1 MAVAAS
7 YTLAASFAW
16 ALVGLYVHGEG
27 HVPWQFS
34 AGVTAVVVTCIVSAS
49 LHSLWQL
56 REPGPAIAELLGAR
70 EVEPG
75 RCTPLERRLANVVE
89 EMAIAS
95 GVRVPALYIMDGER
109 GVNALVA
116 GYDPHEAV
124 IVATEGLVR
133 ELSREEL
140 QGVMGHEFSHIL
152 NGDMALNVR
161 LAGVLAGLSWLGDRG
176 EALVLEVAEQRVP
189 SAERGLSA
197 ITAVFGTALALIGF
211 PGRLAAEAIKAAISR
226 ERELLADAASVQ
238 FTRDAD
244 AIAGALDTLLAR
256 HMPTSILAASA
267 GFLSHMF
274 FAEAVS
280 RWWSFP
286 AHPPLEERIRRVNP
300 RFQRADY
307 RARRNGEQPHE
318 YAVFDDVGNIV
329 KIAR

>member
-1 MAVAAS
+1 MVA
-7 YTLAASFAW
+7 
-16 ALVGLYVHGEG
+16 
-27 HVPWQFS
+27 
-34 AGVTAVVVTCIVSAS
+34 CIVVAS
-49 LHSLWQL
+49 LHRLWQL

-70 EVEPG
+70 ALESG
-75 RCTPLERRLANVVE
+75 RCTPPERRLLNVVE

-116 GYDPHEAV
+116 GYEPDEAV
-124 IVATEGLVR
+124 IVATEALVH

-176 EALVLEVAEQRVP
+176 EALVLDVAERMRLVP
-189 SAERGLSA
+189 PEERGLSA
-197 ITAVFGTALALIGF
+197 VSAVFGAVLVVIGF

-226 ERELLADAASVQ
+226 QRELLADAASVQ

-256 HMPTSILAASA
+256 HLPTSVGAAGA
-267 GFLSHMF
+267 AFLSHMF
-274 FAEAVS
+274 FADVVS
-280 RWWSFP
+280 RWWNF
-286 AHPPLEERIRRVNP
+286 ATHPPLEERIRRVNP
-300 RFQRADY
+300 RFQRSDY
-307 RARRNGEQPHE
+307 RARRDGASQE

-329 KIAR
+329 KVAR